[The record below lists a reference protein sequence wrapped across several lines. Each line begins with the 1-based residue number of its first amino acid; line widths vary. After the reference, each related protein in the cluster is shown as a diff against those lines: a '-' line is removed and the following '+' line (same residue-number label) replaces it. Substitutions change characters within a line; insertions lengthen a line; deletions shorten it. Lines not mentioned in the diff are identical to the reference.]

1 MSETSKLNDV
11 IRTSLEN
18 VRSMVDAD
26 TIVGTP
32 ITTANGTTIIP
43 VSKVFFGFAS
53 GGIDYTGKKEA
64 PSPSA
69 KQNFGGGGGSGLTV
83 TPVAFL
89 VISPEGS
96 VEITNIHAP
105 AAPQDAVSQVISLI
119 EKSPELI
126 AKLKKLF
133 AKSDDKAEEEK

>member
-1 MSETSKLNDV
+1 MSDTSKLSDV

-18 VRSMVDAD
+18 VKSMVDAN
-26 TIVGTP
+26 TVVGTP

-53 GGIDYTGKKEA
+53 GGIDYVGKKASVPQE
-64 PSPSA
+64 

-83 TPVAFL
+83 SPVAFL
-89 VISPEGS
+89 ILSPEGS
-96 VEITNIHAP
+96 VEVVNIDSP
-105 AAPQDAVSQVISLI
+105 TPKDAVSQVISFI
-119 EKSPELI
+119 EKSPELF

-133 AKSDDKAEEEK
+133 AKDEEAKNQEEK

>member
-32 ITTANGTTIIP
+32 ITTANGTTVIP
-43 VSKVFFGFAS
+43 VSKIFFGFAS
-53 GGIDYTGKKEA
+53 GGIDYTGKKETPA
-64 PSPSA
+64 PSA

-96 VEITNIHAP
+96 VEITNINAST
-105 AAPQDAVSQVISLI
+105 APQDAVSQVISLI

>member
-1 MSETSKLNDV
+1 MSDTSKLNDV

-18 VRSMVDAD
+18 IKSMVDAN
-26 TIVGTP
+26 TVIGTP
-32 ITTANGTTIIP
+32 INTANGTTIVP
-43 VSKVFFGFAS
+43 VSKIFFGFAS
-53 GGIDYTGKKEA
+53 GGIDYVGKKA
-64 PSPSA
+64 TVPSD

-89 VISPEGS
+89 ILSPEGG
-96 VEITNIHAP
+96 VEVVNIETP
-105 AAPQDAVSQVISLI
+105 VPKDAVSQVFNLI

-133 AKSDDKAEEEK
+133 AKKDETEEDEEEK